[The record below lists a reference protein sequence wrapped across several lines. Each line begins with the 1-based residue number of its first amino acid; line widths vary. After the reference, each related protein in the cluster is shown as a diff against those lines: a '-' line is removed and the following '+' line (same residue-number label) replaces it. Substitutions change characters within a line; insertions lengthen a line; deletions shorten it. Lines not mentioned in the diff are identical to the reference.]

1 MILSLINALLNAAVR
16 NVRRLRFYV
25 DLKKVSVF
33 VFVITA
39 AFFLCSCSG
48 RADEP
53 VLEPVRTEEDGA
65 AGASVPQSFLT
76 EENTGAV
83 GAVRESAP
91 AEKEED
97 TVEGNTVPGRNE
109 EKADSAVSGR
119 NEDKADSAVP
129 GEADSDAEAGQDLLT
144 VHVCGAVKKEGV
156 YSLPAGSRIF
166 DAVEAAGGFSDNADR
181 SYLNLAMEVEDAWQI
196 RIPSKEETEAL
207 RRQKEVPEQD
217 GSSGSAEAGE
227 DLYGKLTGQ
236 DMPFIVKG
244 AATADGQETGRKA
257 GDTNVEAASGKNSA
271 PEGSKININT
281 ASKEE
286 LMKIPGVG
294 EKKAQRIIDYRE
306 QNGRFE
312 SIEDLM
318 KVPGIKNA
326 SFQKMREYITVRRLN
341 FTETTLVNEG
351 DKLYGSE
358 STGRG

>member
-1 MILSLINALLNAAVR
+1 MLSLITALLNAAVR
-16 NVRRLRFYV
+16 NVRRLRFSV
-25 DLKKVSVF
+25 DLKKVSVY
-33 VFVITA
+33 VLLMCA
-39 AFFLCSCSG
+39 ALFLCSCSK

-53 VLEPVRTEEDGA
+53 VLEPVRIEEDGA
-65 AGASVPQSFLT
+65 AGASAPQSLLT
-76 EENTGAV
+76 DKKTDAKR
-83 GAVRESAP
+83 AAQESAP

-109 EKADSAVSGR
+109 EKADSAV
-119 NEDKADSAVP
+119 P
-129 GEADSDAEAGQDLLT
+129 GEADPDAEAGQNLLT

-166 DAVEAAGGFSDNADR
+166 DAVKAAGGFSDNADR

-207 RRQKEVPEQD
+207 RRQREVPEQD
-217 GSSGSAEAGE
+217 SSTGSAEDGK
-227 DLYGKLTGQ
+227 DIYGKLTGP
-236 DMPFIVKG
+236 DTPFIVKG
-244 AATADGQETGRKA
+244 PAPADGQETGRQA
-257 GDTNVEAASGKNSA
+257 GDTTVETASGQDSI
-271 PEGSKININT
+271 PEGSKINLNT

-326 SFQKMREYITVRRLN
+326 SFEKMRDYITVRREN
-341 FTETTLVNEG
+341 YTEKTLVNKGE
-351 DKLYGSE
+351 KLYGSE

>member
-1 MILSLINALLNAAVR
+1 MLSLITALLNAAVR
-16 NVRRLRFYV
+16 NVRRLRFSV
-25 DLKKVSVF
+25 DLKKVSVY
-33 VFVITA
+33 VLLMCA
-39 AFFLCSCSG
+39 ALFLCSCSK

-53 VLEPVRTEEDGA
+53 VLEPVRIEEDGA
-65 AGASVPQSFLT
+65 AGASAPQSLLT
-76 EENTGAV
+76 DKKTDAKRAAQESVPAV
-83 GAVRESAP
+83 
-91 AEKEED
+91 KDED

-109 EKADSAVSGR
+109 GKDVSAVS
-119 NEDKADSAVP
+119 EAADP
-129 GEADSDAEAGQDLLT
+129 DAETGQNLLT
-144 VHVCGAVKKEGV
+144 VHVCGAVKNEGV

-166 DAVEAAGGFSDNADR
+166 DAVKAAGGFSDNADR

-207 RRQKEVPEQD
+207 RRQREVPEQD
-217 GSSGSAEAGE
+217 SSTGSAEDGK
-227 DLYGKLTGQ
+227 DIYGKLTGP
-236 DMPFIVKG
+236 DTPFIVKG
-244 AATADGQETGRKA
+244 PAPADGAETGGKA
-257 GDTNVEAASGKNSA
+257 GDIIGDAASGQNSG
-271 PEGSKININT
+271 PEGVKINLNT

-326 SFQKMREYITVRRLN
+326 SFEKMRDYITVRREN
-341 FTETTLVNEG
+341 YTEKTLVNKGE
-351 DKLYGSE
+351 KLYGSE

>member
-109 EKADSAVSGR
+109 
-119 NEDKADSAVP
+119 DKTDSAVP
-129 GEADSDAEAGQDLLT
+129 GEADPDAEAGQNLLT

-244 AATADGQETGRKA
+244 AAPADGQETGRKA

-326 SFQKMREYITVRRLN
+326 SFEKMRDYITVRREN
-341 FTETTLVNEG
+341 YTEKTLVNKGE
-351 DKLYGSE
+351 KLYGSE

>member
-1 MILSLINALLNAAVR
+1 MLSLITALLNAAVR
-16 NVRRLRFYV
+16 NVRRLRFSV
-25 DLKKVSVF
+25 DLKKVSVY
-33 VFVITA
+33 VLLMCA
-39 AFFLCSCSG
+39 ALFLCSCSK

-53 VLEPVRTEEDGA
+53 VLEPVRIEEDGA
-65 AGASVPQSFLT
+65 AGASAPQSLLT
-76 EENTGAV
+76 DKKTDAKR
-83 GAVRESAP
+83 AAQESAP

-109 EKADSAVSGR
+109 EKADSAV
-119 NEDKADSAVP
+119 P
-129 GEADSDAEAGQDLLT
+129 GEADPDAEAGQNLLT

-207 RRQKEVPEQD
+207 RRQREVPEQD
-217 GSSGSAEAGE
+217 GSTGSAEDGK
-227 DLYGKLTGQ
+227 DIYGKLTGP
-236 DMPFIVKG
+236 DTPFIVKG
-244 AATADGQETGRKA
+244 PAPADGAETGGKA
-257 GDTNVEAASGKNSA
+257 GDIIGDAASGQNSG
-271 PEGSKININT
+271 PEGVKINLNT

-326 SFQKMREYITVRRLN
+326 SFEKMRDYITVRREN
-341 FTETTLVNEG
+341 YTEKTLVNKGE
-351 DKLYGSE
+351 KLYGSE

>member
-1 MILSLINALLNAAVR
+1 MLSLITALLNAAVR

-25 DLKKVSVF
+25 DLKKVSVY
-33 VFVITA
+33 VLLMCA
-39 AFFLCSCSG
+39 ALFLCSCSK

-53 VLEPVRTEEDGA
+53 VLEPVRIEEDGA
-65 AGASVPQSFLT
+65 AGASAPQSLLT
-76 EENTGAV
+76 DKKTDAKRATQESVPAV
-83 GAVRESAP
+83 
-91 AEKEED
+91 KDED
-97 TVEGNTVPGRNE
+97 TVEGNTVSGRNE
-109 EKADSAVSGR
+109 GKDVSAVSG
-119 NEDKADSAVP
+119 
-129 GEADSDAEAGQDLLT
+129 EADPDAETGQNLLT
-144 VHVCGAVKKEGV
+144 VHVCGAGKKEGV

-166 DAVEAAGGFSDNADR
+166 DAVKAAGGFSDNADR

-207 RRQKEVPEQD
+207 RRQREVPEQD
-217 GSSGSAEAGE
+217 GSTGSAEDGK
-227 DLYGKLTGQ
+227 DIYGKLTGP
-236 DMPFIVKG
+236 DTSFIVKG
-244 AATADGQETGRKA
+244 AAPADGQETGRQA
-257 GDTNVEAASGKNSA
+257 GDTTVETASGQESI
-271 PEGSKININT
+271 PEGSKINLNT

-341 FTETTLVNEG
+341 YTETTLVNEG

>member
-1 MILSLINALLNAAVR
+1 MLSLITALLNAAVR
-16 NVRRLRFYV
+16 NVRRLRFSV
-25 DLKKVSVF
+25 DLKKVSVY
-33 VFVITA
+33 VLLMCA
-39 AFFLCSCSG
+39 ALFLCSCSK

-53 VLEPVRTEEDGA
+53 VLEPVRIEEDGA
-65 AGASVPQSFLT
+65 AGASAPQSLLT
-76 EENTGAV
+76 DKKTDAKR
-83 GAVRESAP
+83 AAQESAP

-119 NEDKADSAVP
+119 NEDKADSAVA
-129 GEADSDAEAGQDLLT
+129 GEADPDAKTGQNLLT
-144 VHVCGAVKKEGV
+144 VHVCGAVKNEGV

-166 DAVEAAGGFSDNADR
+166 DAVKAAGGFSDNADR

-207 RRQKEVPEQD
+207 RRQREVPEQD
-217 GSSGSAEAGE
+217 GSTGSAEDGK
-227 DLYGKLTGQ
+227 DIYGKLTGP
-236 DMPFIVKG
+236 DTPFIVKG
-244 AATADGQETGRKA
+244 AAPADGQETGRQA
-257 GDTNVEAASGKNSA
+257 GDTTVETASGQDSI
-271 PEGSKININT
+271 PEGSKINLNT

-326 SFQKMREYITVRRLN
+326 SFEKMRDYITVRREN
-341 FTETTLVNEG
+341 YTEKTLVNKGE
-351 DKLYGSE
+351 KLYGSE

>member
-1 MILSLINALLNAAVR
+1 MLSLITALLNAAVR
-16 NVRRLRFYV
+16 NVRRLRFSV
-25 DLKKVSVF
+25 DLKKVSVY
-33 VFVITA
+33 VLLMCA
-39 AFFLCSCSG
+39 ALFLCSCSK

-53 VLEPVRTEEDGA
+53 VLEPVRIEEDGA
-65 AGASVPQSFLT
+65 AGASAPQSLLT
-76 EENTGAV
+76 DKKTDAKR
-83 GAVRESAP
+83 AAQESAP

-109 EKADSAVSGR
+109 EKADSAV
-119 NEDKADSAVP
+119 A
-129 GEADSDAEAGQDLLT
+129 GEADPDAKTGQNLLT
-144 VHVCGAVKKEGV
+144 VHVCGAVKNEGV

-166 DAVEAAGGFSDNADR
+166 DAVKAAGGFSDNADR

-207 RRQKEVPEQD
+207 RRQREVPEQD
-217 GSSGSAEAGE
+217 GSTGSAEDGK
-227 DLYGKLTGQ
+227 DIYGKLTGP
-236 DMPFIVKG
+236 DTPFIVKG
-244 AATADGQETGRKA
+244 PAPADGQETGRQA
-257 GDTNVEAASGKNSA
+257 GDTTVETASGQDSI
-271 PEGSKININT
+271 PEGSKINLNT

-326 SFQKMREYITVRRLN
+326 SFEKMRDYITVRREN
-341 FTETTLVNEG
+341 YTEKTLVNKGE
-351 DKLYGSE
+351 KLYGSE